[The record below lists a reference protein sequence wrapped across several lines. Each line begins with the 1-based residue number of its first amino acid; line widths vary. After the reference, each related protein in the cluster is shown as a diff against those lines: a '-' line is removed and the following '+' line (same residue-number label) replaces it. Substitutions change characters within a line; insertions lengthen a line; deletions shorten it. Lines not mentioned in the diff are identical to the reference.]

1 MWNRYPNLSKQP
13 NEFIFHGAKFTLHV
27 VGYTFHGVKY
37 TFRAVKR
44 KTDTLFSY
52 FSNSFPHIFIT
63 AIITPLR

>member
-1 MWNRYPNLSKQP
+1 MYPNVSKLP
-13 NEFIFHGAKFTLHV
+13 DCFIFRGVKFTLRV
-27 VGYTFHGVKY
+27 VEYTFHCVKY
-37 TFRAVKR
+37 TFRAVKC

>member
-13 NEFIFHGAKFTLHV
+13 NEFIFHGAKC
-27 VGYTFHGVKY
+27 TFHGVGCTFRVVEY

-52 FSNSFPHIFIT
+52 FSYSFPHIFIT